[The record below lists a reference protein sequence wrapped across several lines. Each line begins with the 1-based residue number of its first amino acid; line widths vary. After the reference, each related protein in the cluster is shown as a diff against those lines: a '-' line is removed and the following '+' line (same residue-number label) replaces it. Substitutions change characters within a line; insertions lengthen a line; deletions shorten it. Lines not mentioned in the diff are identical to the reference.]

1 MIINGMFFYHHYSN
15 TKNAID
21 NYRFWI

>member
-15 TKNAID
+15 TKNAIV
-21 NYRFWI
+21 NYRF

>member
-1 MIINGMFFYHHYSN
+1 MIINGMFFYHRYSN
-15 TKNAID
+15 TKNAIV